1 MTGRLQR
8 SFHLAIGRVRA
19 SPHGALHMHLHSN
32 ALAVAYA
39 AFLESIETGQDVP
52 DGCDK
57 DYLRSRQ
64 WADRDSAGWHLTE
77 KGREHLRRWG
87 GEPLASPPLEH

>member
-1 MTGRLQR
+1 MAY
-8 SFHLAIGRVRA
+8 S
-19 SPHGALHMHLHSN
+19 MHLHPS

-39 AFLESIETGQDVP
+39 AFLETGQGVP

-57 DYLRSRQ
+57 GYLRSHQ

-87 GEPLASPPLEH
+87 GDDALALPPLEH